1 MLGTLSASP
10 ELEPMPEIIGAENE
24 SSSPNKASNHLI
36 LRVSGCTGALLK
48 RIFLVKAQK
57 QQALDYLLKLRIR
70 LWQGHRRPRWG

>member
-36 LRVSGCTGALLK
+36 LRVSGCTGAPSKEDLSGQSPK
-48 RIFLVKAQK
+48 NN
-57 QQALDYLLKLRIR
+57 
-70 LWQGHRRPRWG
+70 RP